1 MRKYLA
7 IIKVAYISVLANRWH
22 ILIANLQAVFTLFVL
37 FFFWQFVFIGKEF
50 INGYSFPQIITYY
63 FLIRVTYNRIST
75 FTASRIAKDIK
86 SGDIAKYLLRP
97 YDFTLHFICRDF
109 TSATLWTFG
118 NLFAISI
125 FSFYFYHYLVLPPS
139 QFYWLLFFIVYILNG
154 ILSIT
159 LNLII
164 GYVGFWI
171 GEVTHLKVV
180 STIFIN
186 IMSGGLIPLTF
197 FPLWFQNMSSY
208 LPFRFLVQFPADIF
222 FGRLNYFSS
231 IIGTLTLLLW
241 IVALYLSARYIL
253 RHGLK
258 TYESYN

>member
-1 MRKYLA
+1 MNKYLA
-7 IIKVAYISVLANRWH
+7 IIKIAYLSVLANRWH

-37 FFFWQFVFIGKEF
+37 FYFWQSVFT
-50 INGYSFPQIITYY
+50 GYTTIRGYTFPQIITYY
-63 FLIRVTYNRIST
+63 LLIRITYNRIST

-86 SGDIAKYLLRP
+86 SGEITKYLLRP

-125 FSFYFYHYLVLPPS
+125 FSFYFYRYLVLPPNIY
-139 QFYWLLFFIVYILNG
+139 YWLIFFIVYLLNG
-154 ILSIT
+154 ILSISI
-159 LNLII
+159 NLII

-171 GEVTHLKVV
+171 GEITHLKVV

-197 FPLWFQNMSSY
+197 FPLWFQDASKY
-208 LPFRFLVQFPADIF
+208 LPFQFLVQFPADVF
-222 FGRLNYFSS
+222 FGRLSVISS
-231 IIGTLTLLLW
+231 ITGTATLLLW
-241 IVALYLSARYIL
+241 VIGLYFLARHIL
-253 RHGLK
+253 RCGLK
-258 TYESYN
+258 NYESYN